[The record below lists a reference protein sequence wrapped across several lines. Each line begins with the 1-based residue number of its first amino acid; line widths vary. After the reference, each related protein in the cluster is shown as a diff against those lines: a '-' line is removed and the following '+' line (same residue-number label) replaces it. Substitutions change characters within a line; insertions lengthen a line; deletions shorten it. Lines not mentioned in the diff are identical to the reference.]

1 MANLL
6 NLMKAM
12 SFCYAV
18 SGFFSPTS
26 LFSRRAGWLALVVV
40 FCGALPLGAAQ
51 PKAAQTVA
59 SLEITLEP
67 TRPQPTAGSGGLI
80 IGTIKN
86 TSQVPVVI
94 CEQTTT
100 LTVPSEI
107 TQEAH
112 VSHEYAV
119 FTVEGREVYE
129 NDDALVL
136 NPGQSTHAFWSV
148 NRSFAR
154 TEETTWTPKNWIQQ
168 LWKQLDIE
176 MGYMFFQPATYKFS
190 VQVKFWPVI
199 EGKVITKEEL
209 KLSNY
214 DAPGYQNAVATT
226 TTPISAPVTVI
237 LFGAAIGGLGAFTLG
252 KLSGRADAV
261 QARYKSAAMSLLAT
275 VATNVSGAIGAML
288 LGCIVTILLSRL
300 AETEFP
306 IRVNV
311 SDLWGAIA
319 IGFVGAYSGTSVLA
333 KILDRTDSN
342 KKVADPKQ
350 HEDGSDSS

>member
-1 MANLL
+1 MRVIRAGSLWD
-6 NLMKAM
+6 K
-12 SFCYAV
+12 V
-18 SGFFSPTS
+18 SGEFCPTRVS
-26 LFSRRAGWLALVVV
+26 SRQAGWLLPVVV
-40 FCGALPLGAAQ
+40 FCCALSLGAAQ
-51 PKAAQTVA
+51 PKTPQTVA

-94 CEQTTT
+94 CEETTT

-119 FTVEGREVYE
+119 FTVEGREIYN

-154 TEETTWTPKNWIQQ
+154 IEETKWTPKNWMQQ
-168 LWKQLDIE
+168 LWRQTDIE
-176 MGYMFFQPATYKFS
+176 LGYMFFQPATYKFS
-190 VQVKFWPVI
+190 VQVKFWPVTG
-199 EGKVITKEEL
+199 GKAITKEEL

-226 TTPISAPVTVI
+226 ATPINAPVTVI
-237 LFGAAIGGLGAFTLG
+237 LFGAAIGGLAAYMLG
-252 KLSGRADAV
+252 KLSGEADAA
-261 QARYKSAAMSLLAT
+261 QDRYKSRVMSLLAIGA
-275 VATNVSGAIGAML
+275 ATVSGAIGAML

-319 IGFVGAYSGTSVLA
+319 IGFIGAYSGTSILA
-333 KILDRTDSN
+333 KIFNQTASK
-342 KKVADPKQ
+342 KKVADPKPS
-350 HEDGSDSS
+350 EDALKSS